1 MVECRLGSHR
11 RAAGVAGDVGA
22 RYFEMVEDYVGV
34 GGVGP
39 RC

>member
-1 MVECRLGSHR
+1 
-11 RAAGVAGDVGA
+11 VAGDVGA